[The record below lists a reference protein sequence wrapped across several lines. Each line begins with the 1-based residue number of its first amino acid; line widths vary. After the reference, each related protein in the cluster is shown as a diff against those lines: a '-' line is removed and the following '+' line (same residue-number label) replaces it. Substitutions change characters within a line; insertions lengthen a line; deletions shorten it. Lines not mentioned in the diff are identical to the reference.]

1 MSGLPEIAA
10 VAADA
15 KPLTLHIRWRNGD
28 ESRVDVSALVN
39 AFRLY
44 APLRNS
50 PELFGRVQLGEF
62 GADVV
67 WGDDID
73 MSADT
78 LWRIAQEQADTAAL
92 KSAIDKGLVDVA
104 AGRIKPFDRNEII
117 ARGRELLAAPNLRV
131 D

>member
-1 MSGLPEIAA
+1 MR
-10 VAADA
+10 
-15 KPLTLHIRWRNGD
+15 H
-28 ESRVDVSALVN
+28 
-39 AFRLY
+39 
-44 APLRNS
+44 S

-62 GADVV
+62 GADAV

-78 LWRIAQEQADTAAL
+78 VWRLAQEQSDATAL
-92 KSAIDKGLVDVA
+92 KSAIDKGLADVA

-117 ARGRELLAAPNLRV
+117 ARGRELLAARNLRV

>member
-1 MSGLPEIAA
+1 
-10 VAADA
+10 
-15 KPLTLHIRWRNGD
+15 
-28 ESRVDVSALVN
+28 VN

-73 MSADT
+73 MSAGT
-78 LWRIAQEQADTAAL
+78 LWRLAQEQADAAAL
-92 KSAIDKGLVDVA
+92 KSAIDKGLADVA